1 MPPLEREGRMPG
13 QGSCLLD
20 RNQVARDH
28 GADEQGVRQDVGDDV
43 HGELREKN

>member
-1 MPPLEREGRMPG
+1 MRG